1 MGQLWSTW
9 GYFTTSPLSSISI
22 PGGQRNMWL
31 SVAMVDWCLLTLK
44 ELGIHSWF
52 SHKVYQVTYDTSWN
66 WCSRFVSE
74 AHSKGKTIFNCR
86 LCCPDENAG
95 RKCTIFSQYSRPSS
109 IFYLQQISNSQTFIY
124 SRNEQFVARSWVFY
138 QTRYA
143 EKIVYTSLQSKF
155 LNMNKSIFKSASS
168 SLAILEVVQ

>member
-1 MGQLWSTW
+1 MKYLPLTFLPLQHWRTLPILICLLWQVSTNIWMGQLWSTW

-95 RKCTIFSQYSRPSS
+95 RKCTIFSTIFASFVHFFTYSRYP
-109 IFYLQQISNSQTFIY
+109 IHKHPYTAEMSNS
-124 SRNEQFVARSWVFY
+124 
-138 QTRYA
+138 
-143 EKIVYTSLQSKF
+143 
-155 LNMNKSIFKSASS
+155 
-168 SLAILEVVQ
+168 